1 MVRGAL
7 LERIARLIERSFV
20 EPDAIFGEA
29 LAILLDASE
38 TQYGYWCLCSRRHPE
53 VRRKH
58 DPVNGIRIHM
68 MYRSEP
74 LPAEAMRIAE
84 ALLRDG
90 SYAEDPLIQLHT
102 ERAETLWLDWY
113 SSFGME
119 HTHPMLR
126 ALRDATGDR
135 DELLGSVPIG
145 GGSHLRVGL
154 SRRVG
159 SRVVS
164 KAGRASA
171 LALLPLLEAP
181 LRRAAAWHGVFAGG
195 CPLSARENELYR
207 LLLGPSSEKEIAAT
221 VGLTPRSTHQRVLAI
236 FRKLGVSGRLELQRH
251 WLELSRAHPSA
262 PAPSATASPCALAPA
277 AADSSR

>member
-1 MVRGAL
+1 MVRAVL
-7 LERIARLIERSFV
+7 FERVARLIDRSFV
-20 EPDAIFGEA
+20 EPDAILAEA

-38 TQYGYWCLCSRRHPE
+38 AQVGYWCLCSRRHPE
-53 VRRKH
+53 VRRKR

-68 MYRSEP
+68 MHYSEP
-74 LPAEAMRIAE
+74 LPAEAMQLASS
-84 ALLRDG
+84 LLRDG
-90 SYAEDPLIQLHT
+90 SYADDPLIQRHT

-113 SSFGME
+113 SSFGMD

-126 ALRDATGDR
+126 ALREATGER
-135 DELLGSVPIG
+135 DELIGGVPIG
-145 GGSHLRVGL
+145 GGSHLRLCL

-164 KAGRASA
+164 KAGHAAA
-171 LALLPLLEAP
+171 LTLLHLLEAP

-207 LLLGPSSEKEIAAT
+207 LLLGPSSEKEIAAR

-262 PAPSATASPCALAPA
+262 LAQA
-277 AADSSR
+277 VST